1 MIYIIDTHALIW
13 YLEGNPRLGSKA
25 KSIMEDDTKE
35 FILPIIALAEAI
47 FIVELGRTKIPSV
60 SDLISDIDGSPNI
73 KIYPLDRDILNKT
86 LLIPVLE
93 MHDRQIVATA
103 LYLQEQ
109 DNEVAIL
116 TKDEQIINSR
126 LVDIIWK

>member
-1 MIYIIDTHALIW
+1 MVYIIDTHALIW
-13 YLEGNPRLGSKA
+13 YLEGNPRLSSKA

-35 FILPIIALAEAI
+35 FVLPIIALAEAI
-47 FIVELGRTKIPSV
+47 FIVELGKTKIPSV
-60 SDLISDIDGSPNI
+60 SNLISDIDGSTI

-86 LLIPVLE
+86 LSITVIE

-109 DNEVAIL
+109 GNEVAIL
-116 TKDEQIINSR
+116 TKDERITDSR
-126 LVDIIWK
+126 LVDTIWK